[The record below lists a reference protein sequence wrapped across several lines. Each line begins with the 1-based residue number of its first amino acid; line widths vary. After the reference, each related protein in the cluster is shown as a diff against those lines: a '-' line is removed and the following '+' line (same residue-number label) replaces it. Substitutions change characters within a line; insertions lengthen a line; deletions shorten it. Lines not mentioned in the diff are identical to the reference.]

1 MTVMAFIKRQVNKS
15 AFLKRT
21 YGEMNWK
28 WHVFRD
34 NWGALVWTR
43 TKASTTPL
51 GFKLTAGLHPAYDQ
65 MRKGTFEPDET
76 ALIARLL
83 RRVDRFVDVGANL
96 GYYTCL
102 ALQSG
107 RGVMAIE
114 PQPRNLR
121 SLYQNLISNGWERNA
136 EVIPVALAA
145 APGLL
150 TLYGASGPSASLLR
164 SWAGYSSR
172 HRQIVAVSTLD
183 HLLAGRFE
191 GERLLVKI
199 DVEGAELGVLQGA
212 QATLRRSVRPIWL
225 LEVCLHEFHPDGFN
239 PDYLEVFRHFW
250 NNGYEAYT
258 AEAHPRAVP
267 RERIES
273 WWQARRTDSGTFN
286 YVFATADVIAGL
298 NAP

>member
-1 MTVMAFIKRQVNKS
+1 MTVMAFIKRQVNRS
-15 AFLKRT
+15 ALLKRT
-21 YGEMNWK
+21 YGAARWK

-43 TKASTTPL
+43 TRVTTTPL
-51 GFKLTAGLHPAYDQ
+51 GFKLMAGLHPAYDQ
-65 MRKGTFEPDET
+65 MRSGTFEPGET

-83 RRVDRFVDVGANL
+83 QGVDRFVDVGANL

-121 SLYQNLISNGWERNA
+121 SLYQNLIINGWERNA
-136 EVIPVALAA
+136 EVMPVALAA

-150 TLYGASGPSASLLR
+150 TLYGASGPSASLLQ

-172 HRQIVAVSTLD
+172 HRQVVAVSTLD

-199 DVEGAELGVLQGA
+199 DVEGAELGVLEGA
-212 QATLRRSVRPIWL
+212 QATLRREVRPIWL

-239 PDYLEVFRHFW
+239 PDFVEVFRHFW
-250 NNGYEAYT
+250 NNGYEAFT
-258 AEAHPRAVP
+258 AEAHPRPVP
-267 RERIES
+267 RERVEG

-286 YVFATADVIAGL
+286 YVFAAPDVIAGL